1 MIIVHCACGEVY
13 KIADDKAG
21 YSLICAKCKRVVDL
35 AAPSKNIP
43 RTAKLGRSKGSILL
57 AVLLVLVALVGYN
70 FNPAHQNLAAGV
82 ESKPQTT
89 SNSQPAPLS
98 ESLKAPPARSIS
110 SAPTHLNS
118 KAYIPTAKEMAEV
131 DRQVSLTPKPQSNL
145 DQVAPHPCPPQ
156 TLPAHRY
163 DLLKSATASHALA
176 RCRLMDLP
184 LLHFLFM
191 MLTDNKSQP
200 DARCTFFA
208 EAKKSPAQTSRTF
221 RTCGGDCTLSCCRV

>member
-35 AAPSKNIP
+35 AAPSRNIP

-70 FNPAHQNLAAGV
+70 FNPAHQNLASGV
-82 ESKPQTT
+82 KSKPQTT
-89 SNSQPAPLS
+89 SNSQTAPLS

-118 KAYIPTAKEMAEV
+118 KVYIPTAKEMAGV
-131 DRQVSLTPKPQSNL
+131 DRQVSLTPKPQSSL
-145 DQVAPHPCPPQ
+145 DQAVSTGTNISEPVDTSGRSTLTVINGNLQDAVIKLVGTSGGVSPNRVYRYVYIKAKDQAALQDIPPGDY
-156 TLPAHRY
+156 TLLY
-163 DLLKSATASHALA
+163 KTGSEWNDQGSFT
-176 RCRLMDLP
+176 
-184 LLHFLFM
+184 
-191 MLTDNKSQP
+191 
-200 DARCTFFA
+200 
-208 EAKKSPAQTSRTF
+208 EEE
-221 RTCGGDCTLSCCRV
+221 